1 VRQQACQGPQPGRVP
16 GIVADPVVMV
26 GMAGKSLTMKA
37 WHGLNPSGDDE
48 LTLAAGLPGP
58 KNNPVALQR
67 GNDDGIILDLLAFLS
82 GLPGKEFHDL
92 VVHPQGLLA
101 FRVVGDQ
108 FLFDS
113 LAEGALQLMALFH
126 PLADLLPGLKQATGP
141 AVFSPMAFDSKV
153 KCSLP
158 FRSLVIRDHALN
170 GRGQR
175 TGLENL
181 HERFEI
187 AAFLKMPHCL

>member
-1 VRQQACQGPQPGRVP
+1 MTTGLF
-16 GIVADPVVMV
+16 
-26 GMAGKSLTMKA
+26 LTY
-37 WHGLNPSGDDE
+37 
-48 LTLAAGLPGP
+48 
-58 KNNPVALQR
+58 
-67 GNDDGIILDLLAFLS
+67 LLSFS

-141 AVFSPMAFDSKV
+141 AVFSPMGFGSKV

-175 TGLENL
+175 TGLE
-181 HERFEI
+181 ESS
-187 AAFLKMPHCL
+187 